1 MARYMCPWQSL
12 LWYSLYWDHCR
23 RFRHSGS
30 GSTLWSD
37 VFDKTQWLVW
47 SYNYVIR
54 FMCYVL
60 DLLIRAMTVGNC
72 VFFLSVWFVCL
83 FFSTCLLWGLVFITP
98 LNTDWYWLISMAKDL
113 LSFVAEFSTYRG
125 LTVIWC
131 LYGWCFVGYSI
142 RLCSPR
148 FQCVWYCF
156 FLWIYHKANR
166 IACPYLKIF
175 LFEYPC

>member
-1 MARYMCPWQSL
+1 
-12 LWYSLYWDHCR
+12 
-23 RFRHSGS
+23 
-30 GSTLWSD
+30 
-37 VFDKTQWLVW
+37 
-47 SYNYVIR
+47 
-54 FMCYVL
+54 MCYVL

-98 LNTDWYWLISMAKDL
+98 LNTDWYWLISMAKDS
-113 LSFVAEFSTYRG
+113 LSFAAEFSTYRG
-125 LTVIWC
+125 LTVLWC

-156 FLWIYHKANR
+156 FLWIYHKSSR

-175 LFEYPC
+175 FVWVPLLGCHVQICCWILVVSVPVDAPFPFLFGGLVVLEI